1 MSEGLK
7 FLVAMPRKLQLSSFL
22 SKIHLLFMC
31 LLLLGNNKLIQHVAA
46 LSDHHHHLI
55 LGLSIVYY
63 LLNGIISLVHF
74 SATF

>member
-7 FLVAMPRKLQLSSFL
+7 FLIAMRRESQLSSLL

-46 LSDHHHHLI
+46 LPDHHHHFI
-55 LGLSIVYY
+55 LG
-63 LLNGIISLVHF
+63 
-74 SATF
+74 